1 MIMKVHMSNFF
12 RIITFSIHDQNIH
25 YLVAEIYKVA
35 NDLSV
40 GDFKNFIDF
49 KDKYAVHIPLVNT
62 ELKGKNSIK
71 YFSAVIWNAIPINIK
86 TATSLHDFKNII
98 KSWKLECPCRL
109 CKTFL
114 QGVGFINIVE

>member
-49 KDKYAVHIPLVNT
+49 KDKYVVHIPLVNT
-62 ELKGKNSIK
+62 ELKGKNTIK

-98 KSWKLECPCRL
+98 KSWKLECPCQL

>member
-49 KDKYAVHIPLVNT
+49 KDK
-62 ELKGKNSIK
+62 
-71 YFSAVIWNAIPINIK
+71 
-86 TATSLHDFKNII
+86 
-98 KSWKLECPCRL
+98 
-109 CKTFL
+109 
-114 QGVGFINIVE
+114 